1 MHDNVLYLIGGT
13 CSGKTSLARCL
24 ERKGWSWIR
33 SITTRPKRPGECD
46 EYKSW
51 VSPTEF
57 HEMERAG
64 ELEYIRDYITH
75 DDLWR
80 YAFLNKDLE
89 FNPDKRYIMIG
100 DPVSARIAMSR
111 YRTIL
116 LLYASDDVTR
126 ERLKQRGCSE
136 EFINQRLSKDN
147 ADFGEFHRISEYAR
161 FSKAPTFAFQHARN
175 DNHYDRTKILN
186 WLDERITE

>member
-1 MHDNVLYLIGGT
+1 MYDNVLYLIGGT

-64 ELEYIRDYITH
+64 ELEYIREYITH

-80 YAFLNKDLE
+80 YAFMNKDLE
-89 FNPDKRYIMIG
+89 FNPDKRYVMIG
-100 DPVSARIAMSR
+100 DPVSARIAMFR

-116 LLYASDDVTR
+116 LMYASDDVTR

-147 ADFGEFHRISEYAR
+147 SDFGEFHRISEYAR
-161 FSKAPTFAFQHARN
+161 FSKSPTFAFQHAKN

-186 WLDERITE
+186 WLDERIPE